1 LPSAVVSLKVAHRT
15 RPAEPGPAPAVAEI
29 VYHVRRRRCVRVS
42 RPHVR
47 LQPRRRRRNAL
58 LFLTLHHSRSRSAHL
73 ERRVPQPP
81 GLGPPSCIHPET
93 PGYLL
98 TPPSSPAGRFVSAA
112 QRHHLFA
119 SLSQGSCV
127 ARPISALFTRQGGPI
142 EAWKSLS
149 GAFCGNYGWAKEAWL
164 CLVRSLRGRI
174 PARMRV
180 GRRVGQWG
188 PWRSWDGG

>member
-1 LPSAVVSLKVAHRT
+1 MCLGPTFDCSHDDDDVDAMPCFFSL
-15 RPAEPGPAPAVAEI
+15 
-29 VYHVRRRRCVRVS
+29 
-42 RPHVR
+42 
-47 LQPRRRRRNAL
+47 
-58 LFLTLHHSRSRSAHL
+58 SRSRSAHL

-81 GLGPPSCIHPET
+81 GPGPPRCIHPET

-112 QRHHLFA
+112 KRHHLFA

-127 ARPISALFTRQGGPI
+127 ARPISALFTRQGSPI

-164 CLVRSLRGRI
+164 CLVRSLRDRI

-188 PWRSWDGG
+188 PWRSWGCHSTPFLW